1 MEFISIKRL
10 LHSGGKNGKHV
21 AVIDAFKESE
31 ANGLAYCK
39 SKGYEVTLTDM
50 LLTVNERGVCGFFMT
65 ALVKRE
71 SSIVN
76 SISELF

>member
-1 MEFISIKRL
+1 MEFISIKQL
-10 LHSGGKNGKHV
+10 LHSGCKNGKHV

-39 SKGYEVTLTDM
+39 SKGYDVTLTDM
-50 LLTVNERGVCGFFMT
+50 AITVKQPGECGFFMA

-76 SISELF
+76 SITELF